1 MGTRIASFKEKPA
14 QAPGLPDAPD
24 EIFASMGNYVFT
36 TKTLVDI
43 VSLDAED
50 QNSHH
55 DIGGSI
61 IPALVEMGEAHVY
74 DFTTNHVPGETER
87 DHAYWRD
94 VGSLDSYYDAHMDLV
109 SVHPIFN
116 LYNREWPI
124 YTSLPTL
131 PPAKFVLQGPTAGT
145 GMAVDSMVC
154 AGSIISGGTVRS
166 SVISPGVLVHPHATV
181 EGSVLMHDVVVGAGA
196 VVRNAI
202 IDKNVKVAAGRTD
215 RRRPDPRQGA
225 LQRVAQRDRRHRE
238 GRKGSRG
245 VTRRK
250 PFCDARRPAHPRVP
264 AGGLRRRRRP
274 RRVPLGAPSRTRRS
288 RRATASAVRGS
299 PRW

>member
-1 MGTRIASFKEKPA
+1 
-14 QAPGLPDAPD
+14 
-24 EIFASMGNYVFT
+24 MGNYVFT

-61 IPALVEMGEAHVY
+61 VPALVDAGEAHVY

-124 YTSLPTL
+124 LTSPEPL
-131 PPAKFVLQGPTAGT
+131 PPASFVP
-145 GMAVDSMVC
+145 
-154 AGSIISGGTVRS
+154 
-166 SVISPGVLVHPHATV
+166 PGVVSTKQFP
-181 EGSVLMHDVVVGAGA
+181 
-196 VVRNAI
+196 
-202 IDKNVKVAAGRTD
+202 
-215 RRRPDPRQGA
+215 
-225 LQRVAQRDRRHRE
+225 
-238 GRKGSRG
+238 
-245 VTRRK
+245 
-250 PFCDARRPAHPRVP
+250 
-264 AGGLRRRRRP
+264 
-274 RRVPLGAPSRTRRS
+274 PLGWRFALMNSPSDPS
-288 RRATASAVRGS
+288 VFASQCSMWPLRATATQFSFISGTT
-299 PRW
+299 

>member
-1 MGTRIASFKEKPA
+1 
-14 QAPGLPDAPD
+14 
-24 EIFASMGNYVFT
+24 MGNYVFT

-131 PPAKFVLQGPTAGT
+131 PPAKFVLQGP
-145 GMAVDSMVC
+145 
-154 AGSIISGGTVRS
+154 
-166 SVISPGVLVHPHATV
+166 
-181 EGSVLMHDVVVGAGA
+181 E
-196 VVRNAI
+196 
-202 IDKNVKVAAGRTD
+202 
-215 RRRPDPRQGA
+215 
-225 LQRVAQRDRRHRE
+225 RRHRHG
-238 GRKGSRG
+238 GRL
-245 VTRRK
+245 
-250 PFCDARRPAHPRVP
+250 D
-264 AGGLRRRRRP
+264 GLRRQHHLRRAPSAPRSSPPACWSIPTPPSRP
-274 RRVPLGAPSRTRRS
+274 RCSCTTS
-288 RRATASAVRGS
+288 
-299 PRW
+299 